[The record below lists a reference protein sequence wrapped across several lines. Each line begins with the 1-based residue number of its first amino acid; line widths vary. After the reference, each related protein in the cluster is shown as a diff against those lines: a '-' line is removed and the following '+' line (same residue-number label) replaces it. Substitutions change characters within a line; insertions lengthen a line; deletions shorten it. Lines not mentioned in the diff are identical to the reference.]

1 MSKLL
6 TPGHGRIVLQICAM
20 TAVAALMSGCSADST
35 RFGDAFGNP
44 FTTGSIQQKP
54 KKVAHATSS
63 MGTGH
68 TPAVTASALP
78 PSNHVAVSSPS
89 RAEPVSVSRE
99 TTGSIPSST
108 PVKGASF
115 GGWTGQGGASVQVGA
130 GDSAAVLAQRY
141 GVPEN
146 VLLQTNGLHAAGEI
160 HPGTT
165 IVIPI
170 YNAVAGAPRVA
181 QAAPVRSE
189 PVEPEERSAPVKTV
203 PAHVARAEP
212 EEEPARKPASLPFKV
227 DKPATLAERNAE
239 AQRIVA
245 TQRAADKLAADKLA
259 VSQKAA
265 EAQKLAEARKAKAAE
280 EVAAAEQAKADA
292 AARKVAAKAA
302 PASHADL
309 KVAAAA
315 KAAAAQKLTADREA
329 AAAKAE
335 AATATKAAAAA
346 AKAAKLAAAKPAPAA
361 AAVAKPEKVAA
372 VDKKVDPTPT
382 ASLPPPAVAA
392 APAAP
397 VATPVVAD
405 AGGPEFRWPARGR
418 IIAGFKGGSGGNDGI
433 NIAVPEGTQVK
444 AAEGGVVAYAGSELK
459 GYGNLVLIRHPNG
472 YVTAYANNGEIDV
485 KRGETVKRGDV
496 IAKSGQSGNVS
507 SPQLH
512 FEVRKGSTPVDPTGM
527 LAGT

>member
-6 TPGHGRIVLQICAM
+6 TPGQGRIVLQICAM

-63 MGTGH
+63 LGTGR

-78 PSNHVAVSSPS
+78 PSNHVAFSPPP
-89 RAEPVSVSRE
+89 RTEPVSHE
-99 TTGSIPSST
+99 TTGSIPSAT

-130 GDSAAVLAQRY
+130 GDTAAVLAQRY

-146 VLLQTNGLHAAGEI
+146 VLLQTNGLHAAGEV

-170 YNAVAGAPRVA
+170 YNAVAGSPRVA

-189 PVEPEERSAPVKTV
+189 PIEPEERAPARTV
-203 PAHVARAEP
+203 PAHLAKAEP
-212 EEEPARKPASLPFKV
+212 EQADEPARKPGSMPFKV
-227 DKPATLAERNAE
+227 EKPATLAERNAE

-280 EVAAAEQAKADA
+280 DVAAAEQAKADA

-302 PASHADL
+302 PATHADL

-315 KAAAAQKLTADREA
+315 PAAAAQPPAADREA
-329 AAAKAE
+329 ATAKAE
-335 AATATKAAAAA
+335 AATATKAAAVA
-346 AKAAKLAAAKPAPAA
+346 AKAAKLAAAKPAPA
-361 AAVAKPEKVAA
+361 VAA

-382 ASLPPPAVAA
+382 ASLPPPVVAA

-397 VATPVVAD
+397 VAAPVVAD
-405 AGGPEFRWPARGR
+405 SGGPEFRWPARGR
-418 IIAGFKGGSGGNDGI
+418 IIAGFKGGTGGNDGI